1 MNPSQQHYYTAERE
15 NDGVML
21 RTMTGIIN
29 FWNQGAERLYGWR
42 KEEAVGRVS
51 HDLLQTRFPK
61 PLEEI
66 ESELARSGRWE
77 GDLVHS
83 TRDGSHVTV
92 HSLWCLDRTMQPE
105 TVIEINAPS
114 ASKAKNNKLSSKA
127 ALFADAALVA
137 GICGCLTAFFYSVY
151 LYDVVGARSV
161 VSFAGVVAYKVLPAI
176 TAVLLAAALRL
187 PSVYR
192 INLALLLCSAGFSFY
207 GAELFV
213 SLSASK
219 YSGSETLWG
228 DVRLNKSERNEI
240 QALAKRFNVEFDT
253 RSRLDVIRELRGQ
266 GIPALPSIAPSAL
279 LKEQAGGRIAS
290 EITIDGKETLP
301 LGGISNAVSVLCNEA
316 GRYSIYD
323 SDERGFNNPRG
334 IWGSKSMAIAAVGDS
349 FTEGSCVP
357 SERNFM
363 ALIRNQYAD
372 TLSLGMSG
380 DGPLFMLAATKEY
393 LPLVKPKTVLWF
405 FYEGNDFVELWKE
418 SKTHLLRQYLGGN
431 FNQGLFD
438 RQAEIDR
445 ALLEYV
451 ERGMES
457 ELGRRKREEEKDGR
471 DVSQS
476 VLEFLKLSSL
486 RGALGLVYGRAA
498 QKSDD
503 ELYTQEQ
510 LELFR
515 TILLQAKSTV
525 EEWDGTLH
533 FVYLPARDRYAKAA
547 DYHRQGVLNIVKD
560 SGIPI
565 IDIHARFQRESDP
578 MSLFPFGRF
587 GHYNEQ
593 GQRMVA
599 EEVLRV
605 ISMKNPTVASPP

>member
-1 MNPSQQHYYTAERE
+1 MNPSQQHDSTVR
-15 NDGVML
+15 DDDSVMT

-42 KEEAVGRVS
+42 KEEAIGKIS
-51 HDLLQTRFPK
+51 HDLLQTQFPK

-66 ESELARSGRWE
+66 ESELARNGRWE

-92 HSLWCLDRTMQPE
+92 HSLWRLDRTMEPE
-105 TVIEINAPS
+105 TVIEINAHADHAEKNDPP
-114 ASKAKNNKLSSKA
+114 SKAV
-127 ALFADAALVA
+127 LFANATLAA
-137 GICGCLTAFFYSVY
+137 GICGCLAAFFYSVY
-151 LYDVVGARSV
+151 LYDITGARTFA
-161 VSFAGVVAYKVLPAI
+161 SFAGVVAYKILPAV
-176 TAVLLAAALRL
+176 TALLLAAAFRL

-192 INLALLLCSAGFSFY
+192 INLALFLCSAGFSIY

-213 SLSASK
+213 SLSASNS
-219 YSGSETLWG
+219 SGSETLWG
-228 DVRLNKSERNEI
+228 DVRFKKSEQNEI

-279 LKEQAGGRIAS
+279 LKEQAGGRLAS

-301 LGGISNAVSVLCNEA
+301 LGGISNAVAVLCNEA
-316 GRYSIYD
+316 GRFSIYD
-323 SDERGFNNPRG
+323 SDERGFHNPRG
-334 IWGSKSMAIAAVGDS
+334 IWASKSVAIAAVGDS

-357 SERNFM
+357 SDRNFM

-372 TLSLGMSG
+372 TLNLGMSG
-380 DGPLFMLAATKEY
+380 DGPLFMLAATREY

-418 SKTHLLRQYLGGN
+418 SKSHLLRQYVGNN
-431 FNQGLFD
+431 FNQGLLD
-438 RQAEIDR
+438 RQAEIDG
-445 ALLEYV
+445 ALLEYI
-451 ERGMES
+451 ERGMEG
-457 ELGRRKREEEKDGR
+457 ELGRRKRGEEKDGR

-476 VLEFLKLSSL
+476 VLEFIKLSSL
-486 RGALGLVYGRAA
+486 RGTLGLVYGRAA

-503 ELYTQEQ
+503 ELYTQGQ

-533 FVYLPARDRYAKAA
+533 FVYLPARDRYAKAS
-547 DYHRQGVLNIVKD
+547 DYHRQAVLNIVKD
-560 SGIPI
+560 SGVPI

-578 MSLFPFGRF
+578 MRLFPFGRF

-593 GQRMVA
+593 GHRVVA

-605 ISMKNPTVASPP
+605 VSTKNPTASSPP